1 MLLQEDI
8 DDFIAAAKRGDI
20 VTLASIIGWDTK
32 SADKEATEMLQC
44 LLNRNAEKSMR
55 IAESMTNRVAE
66 LYATELYNKRFKERD
81 NDE

>member
-1 MLLQEDI
+1 MMLQEDI
-8 DDFIAAAKRGDI
+8 DDFIEAAKRGDI

-44 LLNRNAEKSMR
+44 LLNRNVVKAMQ
-55 IAESMTNRVAE
+55 IAEAMTNRVAE

-81 NDE
+81 NEE